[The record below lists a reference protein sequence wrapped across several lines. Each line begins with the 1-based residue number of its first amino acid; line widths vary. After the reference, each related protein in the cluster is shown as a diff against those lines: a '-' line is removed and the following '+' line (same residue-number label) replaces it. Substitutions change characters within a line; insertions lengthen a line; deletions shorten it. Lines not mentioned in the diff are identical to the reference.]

1 MTLVD
6 ITWPGGD
13 SRALFFNNAGK
24 LVTANTSE
32 ADGSAA
38 FQPKGIKQ
46 GDTTIVTIGS
56 ERYEIPDVFL
66 TGD

>member
-6 ITWPGGD
+6 ITWPGGYG
-13 SRALFFNNAGK
+13 RALFFNEAGK
-24 LVTANTSE
+24 LVKANTSE

-38 FQPKGIKQ
+38 FQLKSIKQ
-46 GDTTIVTIGS
+46 GDTTIVTIGP

-66 TGD
+66 MGD